1 MSRLVWTGETG
12 ISQHGTSQALRLG
25 GRPIIEGVPF
35 SKIDWM
41 DGVGHTF
48 YDEQWNPI
56 TEEQNALIEAWLQ
69 QHAVIDAESKVH
81 GVDNQGVY
89 LGLVIESAAFY
100 AVAKPPPNDGFD
112 YRWNFTSNQW
122 VKVMN
127 LDQAKE
133 MVKTKIKSIRGK
145 KLEKTPFAGRLIQTD
160 LGSKQQ
166 IDFISRLP
174 ALPPTALKWRTADNN
189 YLDMTPALYQQLAG
203 TIALREGQ
211 LFAKSSALQDSVDAK
226 TTVEE
231 VLATDIES
239 GWPT

>member
-12 ISQHGTSQALRLG
+12 ISQYGSTTAVRLG
-25 GRPIIEGVPF
+25 GRPTIEGLPF
-35 SKIDWM
+35 SKIDWT
-41 DGVGHTF
+41 DGAGHMF
-48 YDEQWNPI
+48 RDEQWNPV

-69 QHAVIDAESKVH
+69 QHAVIEAESKVH
-81 GVDNQGVY
+81 GVDSQGVY

-100 AVAKPPPNDGFD
+100 AVQKPPPNDGFD
-112 YRWNFTSNQW
+112 YRWNFQSDSW
-122 VKVMN
+122 IKVMN
-127 LDQAKE
+127 LSQAQE
-133 MVKTKIKSIRGK
+133 SVKTRIKSIRDK
-145 KLEKTPFAGRLIQTD
+145 KLEKTPFAGKQIQTD

-174 ALPPTALKWRTADNN
+174 ALPPTATKWRTADNT
-189 YLDMTPALYQQLAG
+189 YLDMTSQLYQQLAG

-211 LFAKSSALQDSVDAK
+211 LFAKSAALQDAVDAK

-231 VLATDIES
+231 VLALDIEN